1 MKKILSIVLMAV
13 TLFGVFSC
21 NKDKGKNS
29 TDNGPIDGSSIYLL
43 SYTKKA
49 QADTYLGTGSETVT
63 HKAVL
68 KIEAAKV
75 AEKGNRQVIGVRC
88 DIGEGATNGKVF
100 MAYELGNNI
109 AEKEF
114 TYKAGGSQYVIF
126 DAPVNIEGG
135 KDIYVGYEATGSGYF
150 IGAETSNSTLSKNS
164 FMYWDGEWVSFKEL
178 AGAGYGASIEA
189 ICVGGNYSSEKQ
201 HDVAAENLKVTANV
215 RAGETV
221 NFSVEVRNAGIKT
234 TGNVKITCKYGSET
248 VNESVATLRNGE
260 SKRFN
265 FTINGIGLDMN
276 KITAEVSEDGVTDE
290 NNKNDKTTADINVFA
305 ADAPERVCILIEE
318 FTSQSC
324 PNCPDGIANLRDAI
338 EGMQHPDKVA
348 WVAHHSGFKNDI
360 FTLNAGNTVASKL
373 GVNFAPACII
383 DRMAVDYGQGVSE
396 LAWHP
401 GYATSALL
409 DELASIPANATIA
422 MNVSLQDST
431 LIVDVNGMSYPN
443 DCYITV
449 LVCQN
454 GIVASQSS
462 GGSNFVHNEV
472 VRAFLT
478 AAEGDKL
485 TLDGDKNYTAH
496 FEYPIPATIKGETSA
511 GKETATDIP
520 NMYVVAFV
528 HGKTSSKSAVY
539 NAIKANIINE

>member
-1 MKKILSIVLMAV
+1 MKKIFSIVLVAV
-13 TLFGVFSC
+13 TLFTVIGC
-21 NKDKGKNS
+21 EKDPK
-29 TDNGPIDGSSIYLL
+29 DNPSSIDQNSIYLL

-49 QADTYLGTGSETVT
+49 SADTYLGTGNETVT
-63 HKAVL
+63 LKAVV

-75 AEKGNRQVIGVRC
+75 AEKGNKQVIGVRC

-100 MAYELGNNI
+100 MAYELGTNV

-114 TYKAGGSQYVIF
+114 TYTAGGSQYVIF
-126 DAPVNIEGG
+126 DTPVEIEQG

-150 IGAETSNSTLSKNS
+150 IGTESSNGTLCKNS
-164 FMYWDGEWVSFKEL
+164 FMYWDGEWVNFKEL
-178 AGAGYGASIEA
+178 AGTGYGASIEA
-189 ICVGGNYSSEKQ
+189 ICVGGDYSSEKQ
-201 HDVAAENLKVTANV
+201 HDVAAENLKVKANA
-215 RAGETV
+215 RAGEVV
-221 NFSVEVRNAGIKT
+221 NFSVDVRNAGIKT
-234 TGNVKITCKYGSET
+234 TGNVKVTCKYGSET
-248 VNESVATLRNGE
+248 VDETVATLRNGE

-265 FTINGIGLDMN
+265 FTINGIGLDMT

-290 NNKNDKTTADINVFA
+290 NTKNDKATADINVFA

-324 PNCPDGIANLRDAI
+324 PNCPAGIENLREAI
-338 EGMQHPDKVA
+338 AGMQHPEKAA
-348 WVAHHSGFKNDI
+348 WVAHHSGYKNDI

-401 GYATSALL
+401 GYATSELL
-409 DELASIPANATIA
+409 DELAAIPANATIA
-422 MNVSLQDST
+422 MNVALQDST
-431 LIVDVNGMSYPN
+431 LTVDVNGMSYPN

-454 GIVASQSS
+454 GIVASQSN
-462 GGSNFVHNEV
+462 GGNNFVHNEV

-485 TLDGDKNYTAH
+485 TLDGDKNYSAH
-496 FEYPIPATIKGETSA
+496 FEYHIPATIKGETSA

>member
-75 AEKGNRQVIGVRC
+75 AEKGNRQIIGVRC
-88 DIGEGATNGKVF
+88 DVSDGATNGKVF
-100 MAYELGNNI
+100 MAYELGTNV

-114 TYKAGGSQYVIF
+114 TYREGGSQYVIF
-126 DAPVNIEGG
+126 DTPVDIEQG

-150 IGAETSNSTLSKNS
+150 IGTETSNSTLSKNS
-164 FMYWDGEWVSFKEL
+164 FMYWEGEWVSFKEL

-201 HDVAAENLKVTANV
+201 HDVAAENLKVKANA
-215 RAGETV
+215 RAGEVV
-221 NFSVEVRNAGIKT
+221 NFSVDVRNAGIKT
-234 TGNVKITCKYGSET
+234 TGNVKVTCKYGSET
-248 VNESVATLRNGE
+248 VDESVATLRNGE
-260 SKRFN
+260 TKRFN
-265 FTINGIGLDMN
+265 FTINGIGLDMT
-276 KITAEVSEDGVTDE
+276 KITAEVSEEGVTDE
-290 NNKNDKTTADINVFA
+290 NTKNDKATADINVFA

-324 PNCPDGIANLRDAI
+324 PNCPAGIENLREAI
-338 EGMQHPDKVA
+338 AGMQHPEKVA
-348 WVAHHSGFKNDI
+348 WVAHHSGYKNDI

-431 LIVDVNGMSYPN
+431 LTVDVNGMSYPN